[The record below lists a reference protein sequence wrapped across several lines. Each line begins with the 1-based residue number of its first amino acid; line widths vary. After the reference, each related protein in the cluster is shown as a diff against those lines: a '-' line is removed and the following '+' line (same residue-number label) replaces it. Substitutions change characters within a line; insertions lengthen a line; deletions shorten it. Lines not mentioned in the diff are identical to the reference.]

1 MPSDVEND
9 ATPQLLDFD
18 ADGNETPQFDAEIG
32 NENNLVLSEEEESD
46 REENNPE
53 IGEYWSVKNEQNL
66 FVIIENSNP
75 LKVKYFKPTVPTTVK
90 GGKHRLDDYVYDV
103 LAVVHKGQAD
113 ILIDHLNQ
121 TNDTGTMKFTLKGE
135 IAIAIEKMSNR
146 EEGVIDKRSRI
157 FTGEKLK
164 KDFISCLS
172 LFFFPVSYFYFFQFF
187 FLCFLQDYGHTS

>member
-1 MPSDVEND
+1 MSNLSKNPQVNADAEFLDQLENFFENKKETSTLLRPFLSQFKATKEKARRSVLRRIADSKRREIQNQVPSDVENN

-18 ADGNETPQFDAEIG
+18 ADGNETPQFDVEIG

-103 LAVVHKGQAD
+103 LVED
-113 ILIDHLNQ
+113 LD
-121 TNDTGTMKFTLKGE
+121 
-135 IAIAIEKMSNR
+135 EK
-146 EEGVIDKRSRI
+146 
-157 FTGEKLK
+157 
-164 KDFISCLS
+164 ISA
-172 LFFFPVSYFYFFQFF
+172 PKVQIGRTRNFYEFK
-187 FLCFLQDYGHTS
+187 